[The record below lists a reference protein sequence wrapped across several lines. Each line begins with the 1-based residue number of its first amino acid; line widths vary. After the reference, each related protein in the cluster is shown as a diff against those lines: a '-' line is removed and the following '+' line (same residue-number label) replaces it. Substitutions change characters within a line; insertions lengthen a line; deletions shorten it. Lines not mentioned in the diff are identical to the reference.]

1 MTAVAYRVA
10 VAVSGRGSN
19 LLAMQAALAGDTNV
33 QLTVVVA
40 DRAAVALD
48 RARES
53 GIATH
58 CLADYRDPVEW
69 MQLLDA
75 HQVDL
80 LVLAG
85 YLRLIPGAVVVAMRD
100 RIINVH
106 PALLPRYGGPGM
118 HGMHVHRAVLEAGDT
133 TSGATVHIVDEVYDR
148 GRILAQGC
156 VAVPPGASPED
167 LGRAVLA
174 VEHRLLP
181 AAVRAA
187 ARAGR
192 PVPFDFA

>member
-19 LLAMQAALAGDTNV
+19 LLAMQKELADDGNVVLALV
-33 QLTVVVA
+33 IS
-40 DRAAVALD
+40 DRDATALE
-48 RARES
+48 RAQDL

-58 CLADYRDPVEW
+58 RLRDFRDAAEWTDVLATHR
-69 MQLLDA
+69 
-75 HQVDL
+75 VDL

-85 YLRLIPGAVVVAMRD
+85 YLRLIPAEVVAAMRG

-118 HGMHVHRAVLEAGDT
+118 HGLHVHRAVLDAGDAI
-133 TSGATVHIVDEVYDR
+133 SGATVHVVDEAYDR
-148 GRILAQGC
+148 GEILAQGC
-156 VAVPPGASPED
+156 VAVPTEASPEE
-167 LGRAVLA
+167 LARAVLA